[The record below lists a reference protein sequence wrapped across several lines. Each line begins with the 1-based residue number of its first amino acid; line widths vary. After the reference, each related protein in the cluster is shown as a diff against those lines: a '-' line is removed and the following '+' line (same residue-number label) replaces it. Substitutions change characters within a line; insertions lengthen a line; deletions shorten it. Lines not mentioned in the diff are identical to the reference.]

1 MRIQKTVLYVL
12 FPAFLCYYVAVA
24 HAALQK
30 DALTGPASALT
41 ELRHI
46 LPRLALPTCLTVTVD
61 LAMGSLR
68 RAVADSWLMHDSRP
82 SPEQARRDFA
92 ALWADLEPVPVMV
105 DTPTTAQSSYPVLI
119 PGQD

>member
-24 HAALQK
+24 HTALQK
-30 DALTGPASALT
+30 DALAGPASAFS
-41 ELRHI
+41 ELRRI
-46 LPRLALPTCLTVTVD
+46 IPRLALPTCLNDTVD
-61 LAMGSLR
+61 LTMGSLR

-82 SPEQARRDFA
+82 SAEQSRRDFA

-105 DTPTTAQSSYPVLI
+105 DTPTTAPSSYPVLI